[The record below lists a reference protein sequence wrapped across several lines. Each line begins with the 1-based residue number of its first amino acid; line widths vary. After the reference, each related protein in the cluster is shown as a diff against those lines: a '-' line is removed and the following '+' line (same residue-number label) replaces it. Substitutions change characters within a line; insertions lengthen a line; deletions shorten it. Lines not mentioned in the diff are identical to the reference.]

1 MKMLQRTFF
10 FLMLAVLPT
19 LSFAQHNIQVEVDQ
33 VPNSDGNIN
42 IALYNTDSS
51 FLNTESAFY
60 SMSVNATEGT
70 TTLVLSDIPKGTYA
84 IALYHDEDANNE
96 LKTNWLG
103 IPKEKVAFSK
113 AKMKT
118 FGPPKYKECSFEVAK
133 DVQLKISL

>member
-1 MKMLQRTFF
+1 MFRKTFF
-10 FLMLAVLPT
+10 LFIVPLFPLLGY
-19 LSFAQHNIQVEVDQ
+19 SQHNIEVKVEQ
-33 VPNSDGNIN
+33 VPSSYGNIN
-42 IALYNTDSS
+42 VALYNTDSS

-70 TTLVLSDIPKGTYA
+70 TTLVMSDIPEGTYA
-84 IALYHDEDANNE
+84 IALYHDEDADNE

>member
-1 MKMLQRTFF
+1 MLKSTFF
-10 FLMLAVLPT
+10 LLMVIALPI
-19 LSFAQHNIQVEVDQ
+19 LGLAQHNIEVKVEQ
-33 VPNSDGNIN
+33 VPSSDGNIN

-60 SMSVNATEGT
+60 SMSVNASEGI
-70 TTLVLSDIPKGTYA
+70 TTLVLNDIPKGTYA

-103 IPKEKVAFSK
+103 IPKEKVAFSN

-133 DVQLKISL
+133 DISLKISL

>member
-1 MKMLQRTFF
+1 MSKKNFF
-10 FLMLAVLPT
+10 FFIIPFFSLVGY
-19 LSFAQHNIQVEVDQ
+19 AQHNIEVKIER
-33 VPNSDGNIN
+33 VPSSDGNIN
-42 IALYNTDSS
+42 VALYNTDSS

-60 SMSVNATEGT
+60 SMSVDATEGT
-70 TTLVLSDIPKGTYA
+70 TTLVMSDIPEGTYA

-103 IPKEKVAFSK
+103 IPKEKVAFSN